1 MCKKRMIMAV
11 MMAVCFMTA
20 CAQKPDSEERG
31 GVRVA
36 VGDNDYQRSRR
47 SEAGTG

>member
-1 MCKKRMIMAV
+1 
-11 MMAVCFMTA
+11 MAVCFMTA